1 MTSYTRIV
9 EIIEL
14 LAERWPLAFA
24 VYEQRRQPLQ
34 LQIRDQILAAL
45 GDAVTLGELSAAL
58 GYYTGNYVYLKR
70 TQVGTPRIGLD
81 GQPAGNVTEDEA
93 AHAAE
98 VLAKRT
104 AKWQARKAQVAQD
117 RLRAESVA
125 ATSKK
130 TILDRPV
137 LRLANA
143 TRAAVGKT
151 IRAHQKE

>member
-98 VLAKRT
+98 VLAE
-104 AKWQARKAQVAQD
+104 ADGQVAG
-117 RLRAESVA
+117 AESAGGAGPA
-125 ATSKK
+125 ARRECRRDQQENNS
-130 TILDRPV
+130 RP
-137 LRLANA
+137 ASSS
-143 TRAAVGKT
+143 VGE
-151 IRAHQKE
+151 RDARRGR